1 MTTSSVAVQESQKLL
16 GSLPDLLEQLRQV
29 GVSAAVFDA
38 SGACVSQCMCATE
51 ACGRICGADGPCRG
65 IRAEAL
71 QQAWTDGEP
80 AVLAGPAGC
89 AVMAVPVKR
98 RRRTVAVALACFLT
112 DDQGATE
119 AFARACDRLRL
130 DRPYMASL
138 IGAAVTHPA
147 GEAPSWAT
155 LIRAMLT
162 QGVENAV
169 ARTEL
174 ASFST
179 SLSTT
184 YEELSLLYRL
194 SGAMKVNVT
203 PQEFFH
209 QVCAELMEVVQVAS
223 ATAVLNGRAE
233 SNQKDYVARAGHI
246 ALNDNQM
253 RALCETIRANE
264 LKHLDDGSRGVVFN
278 EPSVLGAEYAGAIAN
293 LVAVPLTAGDLYM
306 GMVLTA
312 DKAGEEFDS
321 SDLKL
326 IHSVAVQAAVF
337 LANHHLYG
345 EVQGLLMGVLH
356 VLTASIDAKDQ
367 YTCGHSQRVAMI
379 SRKLGEMCGF
389 DRQRVENLYLAGLL
403 HDIGKIGV
411 PESVLCKPGKLSS
424 EEFDMMRRHPVIGA
438 NILSNIR
445 QIQTVMPGVLY
456 HHERIDGRGY
466 PEGLAGGD
474 LPIEGRIVGLADSFD
489 AMTSSRTY
497 RKAMPLAYVIAEIMR
512 CSGTQFDPVL
522 VDHLLGLD
530 LEAFLTHLREAKPIL
545 SAVTGM
551 LEAGADGSGPRME
564 RVK

>member
-1 MTTSSVAVQESQKLL
+1 MTVSPMAVKESETLL
-16 GSLPDLLEQLRQV
+16 ASLTDLLEQMRRM
-29 GVSAAVFDA
+29 GVSTALFDA
-38 SGACVSQCMCATE
+38 SGGCAAQCMCSTE
-51 ACGRICGADGPCRG
+51 VCGRICGPDGPACGVRD
-65 IRAEAL
+65 EAL
-71 QQAWTDGEP
+71 QRAWAEGEP
-80 AVLAGPAGC
+80 AVLTGPAGC
-89 AVMAVPVKR
+89 AVMAIPVKR
-98 RRRTVAVALACFLT
+98 RRRTIAVALACYLT
-112 DDQGATE
+112 DDQGDSE
-119 AFARACDRLRL
+119 AFARTCDRLHL
-130 DRPYMASL
+130 DRTYMASVVD
-138 IGAAVTHPA
+138 AAVTHPA
-147 GEAPSWAT
+147 GEAESWTTLLSAT
-155 LIRAMLT
+155 FA

-169 ARTEL
+169 ARNEL

-209 QVCAELMEVVQVAS
+209 QVCSELMEVVQVAS

-246 ALNDNQM
+246 ALNDTQM

-278 EPSVLGAEYAGAIAN
+278 DPTVLGAEYAGAITN

-321 SDLKL
+321 ADLKL

-411 PESVLCKPGKLSS
+411 PESVLCKPGKLSN

-456 HHERIDGRGY
+456 HHERLDGRGY
-466 PEGLAGGD
+466 PEGLAGD
-474 LPIEGRIVGLADSFD
+474 ELPIEGRIVGLADSFD

-497 RKAMPLAYVIAEIMR
+497 RKAMPLEYVIAEIMR
-512 CSGTQFDPVL
+512 CSGTQFDPML
-522 VDHLLGLD
+522 VDHLLSLD
-530 LEAFLTHLREAKPIL
+530 LAAFLTHLREAKPIV
-545 SAVTGM
+545 SAVSGM
-551 LEAGADGSGPRME
+551 LETGGDGNDTPVE
-564 RVK
+564 KVP

>member
-1 MTTSSVAVQESQKLL
+1 MTVSPVAVQDGEKLL
-16 GSLPDLLEQLRQV
+16 ASLDELLEQLRRM
-29 GVSAAVFDA
+29 GVSTALFDA
-38 SGACVSQCMCATE
+38 AGTCTAQRMCTTE
-51 ACGRICGADGPCRG
+51 VCGRICGAEGPCRG
-65 IRAEAL
+65 IRGEAL
-71 QQAWTDGEP
+71 QRAWAEGEP
-80 AVLAGPAGC
+80 AVLSGPAGC
-89 AVMAVPVKR
+89 AVMAIPVKR
-98 RRRTVAVALACFLT
+98 RRRTIAVALACYLT
-112 DDQGATE
+112 DDQGDSE
-119 AFARACDRLRL
+119 AFARTCDRLHL
-130 DRPYMASL
+130 DRTYMASL
-138 IGAAVTHPA
+138 IEAAPTHPA
-147 GEAPSWAT
+147 GEAESWTT
-155 LIRAMLT
+155 LLAAMFA
-162 QGVENAV
+162 QGVANGV
-169 ARTEL
+169 AQTEL

-209 QVCAELMEVVQVAS
+209 QVCSELMEVVQVAS
-223 ATAVLNGRAE
+223 ATAVLHGRAE

-246 ALNDNQM
+246 DLDDNQM
-253 RALCETIRANE
+253 RALCQTIRANE

-278 EPSVLGAEYAGAIAN
+278 DPSVLGADYAGAVTN

-312 DKAGEEFDS
+312 DKVGGEFDS

-356 VLTASIDAKDQ
+356 VLTASIDAKDP

-411 PESVLCKPGKLSS
+411 PESVLCKPGKLSN

-466 PEGLAGGD
+466 PEGLAGD
-474 LPIEGRIVGLADSFD
+474 ELPMEGRIVGLADSFD

-497 RKAMPLAYVIAEIMR
+497 RNAMPLESVIAEIMR

-522 VDHLLGLD
+522 VDHLLSLD
-530 LEAFLTHLREAKPIL
+530 LEAFLTHLREAKPIV
-545 SAVTGM
+545 SAVSGM
-551 LEAGADGSGPRME
+551 LETGGDE
-564 RVK
+564 RVT